1 MPCGDAACTTRVNTL
16 AGAATLLTDIT
27 ADDLAEPDTAPRPDT
42 LLPGPSA
49 VASSSFSKPMARGRS
64 TSGFN
69 VSRNDIALP
78 GQETLL
84 ACWSALA
91 QLSPGARL
99 MRSSAAAAAV
109 FPSWAPLNNAILLTA
124 HDGAS
129 AAAASCQLASVY
141 VDAGVGVWALW
152 TPSRVTDLDAPA
164 EVRAVG
170 GFKRD
175 TTTLVMQATLP
186 PGLRYHDG
194 VVQTS
199 IATATRATDEPVP
212 AADFEEMDRVPGMA
226 AWVMVHDDV
235 AVAGARSFLHGTAC
249 GIYAVGT
256 IPEWRRRGF
265 ARSLMEHVL
274 ADAQRR
280 GARTATLQSTA
291 MGQPLYESLGFVPAG
306 RYEEWISQ

>member
-1 MPCGDAACTTRVNTL
+1 
-16 AGAATLLTDIT
+16 
-27 ADDLAEPDTAPRPDT
+27 
-42 LLPGPSA
+42 
-49 VASSSFSKPMARGRS
+49 
-64 TSGFN
+64 
-69 VSRNDIALP
+69 
-78 GQETLL
+78 
-84 ACWSALA
+84 
-91 QLSPGARL
+91 

-129 AAAASCQLASVY
+129 AAAASCQLTSLYAY
-141 VDAGVGVWALW
+141 AGVGVWALW

-175 TTTLVMQATLP
+175 TTTLVTQATLSP
-186 PGLRYHDG
+186 RLRHHDG

-199 IATATRATDEPVP
+199 IATATRATDEAVP
-212 AADFEEMDRVPGMA
+212 AADFEEVDRVPGLA
-226 AWVMVHDDV
+226 AWVMVHDDA
-235 AVAGARSFLHGTAC
+235 AVAGAWSFLHGTDC

-280 GARTATLQSTA
+280 GARTATLQSTP
-291 MGQPLYESLGFVPAG
+291 MGQPLYESLGFEPAG